1 MRRQGCQR
9 HQSFT
14 EWADHRGMTHPHL
27 LLDVL
32 QRKGALAYDGEGIS
46 QIEHAWQCGQL
57 ARQAGATP
65 QLQLAS
71 WLHDIGHLLTELEG
85 SPTVQGMD
93 DQHENL
99 GAIALQAIWGP
110 AVAEPVRLHVQAKRF
125 MVSTHP
131 GYAQTLSPDSV
142 RSLALQG
149 GPMSAPE
156 CLQFQSNP
164 YALNAQQLRTWDDT
178 GKRVGWF
185 ARDVQH
191 ALDELRA
198 LMDRVHFLPV

>member
-1 MRRQGCQR
+1 MNNPQ
-9 HQSFT
+9 
-14 EWADHRGMTHPHL
+14 L

-32 QRKGALAYDGEGIS
+32 LRKGDLAYDGEGIT

-71 WLHDIGHLLTELEG
+71 WLHDIGHLLTDLEG
-85 SPTVQGMD
+85 SPTVRGID
-93 DQHENL
+93 DRHENL
-99 GAIALQAIWGP
+99 GALTLQAIWGP
-110 AVAEPVRLHVQAKRF
+110 EVAEPVRLHVQAKRF
-125 MVSTHP
+125 MVAMRP

-149 GPMSAPE
+149 GPLTTEE
-156 CLQFQSNP
+156 CLKFQAGP
-164 YALNAQQLRTWDDT
+164 YALDAQQLRVWDDT
-178 GKRVGWF
+178 GKRLGWF